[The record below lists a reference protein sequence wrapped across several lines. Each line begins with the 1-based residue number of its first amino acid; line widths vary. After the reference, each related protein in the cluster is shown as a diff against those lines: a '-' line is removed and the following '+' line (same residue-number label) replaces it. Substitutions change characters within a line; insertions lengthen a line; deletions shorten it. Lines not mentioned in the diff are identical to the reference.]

1 MIDLNDVIDPA
12 LGLTLTSATGINDR
26 GQIVANVLATV
37 PSGDLRRYAE
47 DPEHSNAIA
56 LILLQIA
63 NAAAGCWKIVLSNAF
78 RTGIWI

>member
-56 LILLQIA
+56 
-63 NAAAGCWKIVLSNAF
+63 
-78 RTGIWI
+78 